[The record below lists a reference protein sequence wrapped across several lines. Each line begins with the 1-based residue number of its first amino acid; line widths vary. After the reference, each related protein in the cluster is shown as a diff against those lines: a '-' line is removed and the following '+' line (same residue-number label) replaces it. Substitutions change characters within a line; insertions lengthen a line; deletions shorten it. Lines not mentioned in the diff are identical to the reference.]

1 MGVPASSADTPQLGV
16 CSWSLKPRSPQ
27 DLAQKARW
35 CGVDAVQLAL
45 DPLRRGEWGV
55 EDTLAAL
62 SAAGLSIASGMMAM
76 AGEDYSTLESIRR
89 TGGVGPDER
98 WAENLAAARANA
110 ELAWRLRLPLV
121 SFHAGFLP
129 EDRRDPR
136 RVVLLERLG
145 ALADVFAERGV
156 AVGFET
162 GQESAVTLL
171 QFLADL
177 ARPAVGVNFDPA
189 NLLLYGM
196 DDPVAALQRLLP
208 HVLQVHVKDARRPRV
223 VGQWGEELP
232 AGTGEVEWGAF
243 LALLRRGAR
252 KVWLMIEREAGEQ
265 RVGDVRRAR
274 DLVRRELAGA
284 AA

>member
-1 MGVPASSADTPQLGV
+1 MGVPASSLAVPRLGV

-35 CGVDAVQLAL
+35 CGVDTVQLAL
-45 DPLRRGEWGV
+45 DPLRTGEWGV
-55 EDTLAAL
+55 EETVRAL
-62 SAAGLSIASGMMAM
+62 SAAGLSIASGMMTM
-76 AGEDYSTLESIRR
+76 DGEDYSTLESIRR

-98 WAENLAAARANA
+98 WPENLAAARANA

-136 RVVLLERLG
+136 RAVLLERLRE
-145 ALADVFAERGV
+145 LADVFAERGV
-156 AVGFET
+156 SVGFET
-162 GQESAVTLL
+162 GQESALTLL
-171 QFLADL
+171 SVLAEL
-177 ARPAVGVNFDPA
+177 ARPAIGVNFDPA

-196 DDPVAALQRLLP
+196 DDPVAALQRLMP

-223 VGQWGEELP
+223 AGAWGEEVP
-232 AGTGEVEWGAF
+232 VGTGEVEWGAF
-243 LALLRRGAR
+243 LHLLHAGAP
-252 KVWLMIEREAGEQ
+252 KVSLMIEREAGQ
-265 RVGDVRRAR
+265 DRVGDVRRAR
-274 DLVRRELAGA
+274 DLVLQRLAGA